1 MSSLVKDCVNI
12 HIYLYITR
20 VMIKRIK
27 QANHR
32 NYTYY
37 ERTQFM
43 QLKIQLNIY
52 KISHARREEH
62 PRLQPR

>member
-1 MSSLVKDCVNI
+1 
-12 HIYLYITR
+12 
-20 VMIKRIK
+20 MIKRIK